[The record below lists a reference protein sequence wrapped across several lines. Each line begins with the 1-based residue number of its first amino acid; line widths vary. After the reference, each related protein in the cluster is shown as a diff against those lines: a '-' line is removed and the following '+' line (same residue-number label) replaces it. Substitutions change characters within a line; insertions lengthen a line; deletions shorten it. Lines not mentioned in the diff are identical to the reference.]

1 MVITQ
6 FEVPSQYST
15 GRSEKAVKNFNQLG
29 VLTNQL
35 LQSGIFTR
43 YFYDYEQKKK
53 IGGVYIMHAKPC
65 IILAEKS
72 EGWN

>member
-53 IGGVYIMHAKPC
+53 NRWGIYYACKTMYNF
-65 IILAEKS
+65 S
-72 EGWN
+72 